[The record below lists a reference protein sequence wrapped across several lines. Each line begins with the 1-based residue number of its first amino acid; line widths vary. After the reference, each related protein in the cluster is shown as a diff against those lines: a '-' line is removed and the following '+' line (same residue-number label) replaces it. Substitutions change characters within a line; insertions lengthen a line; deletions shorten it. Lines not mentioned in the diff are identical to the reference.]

1 MSVQPANENRKRKS
15 RERLGAFTDHQR
27 LLQATS
33 VCTVPDN
40 KNFGVTLTLRQL
52 FAVPTQIGY
61 IKLIHVK
68 EINVKRRG
76 KTIDR

>member
-1 MSVQPANENRKRKS
+1 MSVQPANENRKRKT

-40 KNFGVTLTLRQL
+40 KNFGVTLT
-52 FAVPTQIGY
+52 FFTF
-61 IKLIHVK
+61 KS
-68 EINVKRRG
+68 
-76 KTIDR
+76 